1 LPTVGERERGSVAKV
16 VECVEAHYEVL
27 DVEMGKVYRWHP
39 QQSVVV
45 ECECGEELSLTA
57 SQHSDGCC
65 GHKLL
70 SVVPVVSMRVEGGY
84 VGRCLLCGT
93 TGPIRGNGVDARRVL
108 LEQMVRD
115 EQ

>member
-1 LPTVGERERGSVAKV
+1 VSVQRVPALGRTREQHDG
-16 VECVEAHYEVL
+16 
-27 DVEMGKVYRWHP
+27 YRVSRP
-39 QQSVVV
+39 QHR
-45 ECECGEELSLTA
+45 
-57 SQHSDGCC
+57 SQCC

-93 TGPIRGNGVDARRVL
+93 TGPVRDNGEDARRVL